1 MTGESGNTP
10 LGRIQPQSSR
20 SGITVYFH
28 EAIAQALADAG
39 LGPVFGVLGDANLYM
54 MDSFQRRTGGRYYSF
69 SNEAAG
75 VLAAAG
81 YARVSGKLGV
91 ATVTHGP
98 ALTNTVTALA
108 DSVRAHTPVLLIA
121 GDTAADDLGSL
132 QNIGQRAVVEAAGAG
147 FVPVRSPDT
156 LAGDLAT
163 AIGQATAE
171 SRPVVLN
178 VPVDFQWQEV
188 SYQAPP
194 PPAPRP
200 AEQLDQDELGRAAG
214 ILASARRPVI
224 LAGRGATSEQARAA
238 LLRLAERA
246 GAPVATTLRAKD
258 LFRGHPFD
266 LGLCGTLAD
275 AVATETILSSDCVVA
290 FGAALNRYTTAHR
303 SLIVG
308 KRVVQIDT
316 SRDAIGHWFAPDAG
330 VAGDSAAVAGALV
343 DLLDEAGV
351 KPTAFASDELAQKL
365 ADPSRHAFTE
375 PASDHTAGLL
385 TALRQID
392 DAFPSDRTLVTD
404 AGRFIGYAFRMLHVP
419 EPSAYVH
426 TVNFGSIGLGMG
438 SAIGAAVAA
447 PDRPALLVCGDG
459 GFMLGGLA
467 EFSTA
472 VRHGID
478 LVVVVLNDGAYGAEH
493 VQFRARNMDPAI
505 SVFDWP
511 DFGPVATALGGQG
524 YTART
529 AGELETALSA
539 LPGRTGPVLIDVKL
553 DPETVPDGR
562 H

>member
-1 MTGESGNTP
+1 M
-10 LGRIQPQSSR
+10 
-20 SGITVYFH
+20 YFH
-28 EAIAQALADAG
+28 EAVAQALADAG

-54 MDSFQRRTGGRYYSF
+54 MDSFQRQAGGRYYSF
-69 SNEAAG
+69 SNEVAG

-81 YARVSGKLGV
+81 YARVSGKVGV

-98 ALTNTVTALA
+98 AFTNTVTALV
-108 DSVRAHTPVLLIA
+108 DSVRARTPVLLIA
-121 GDTAADDLGSL
+121 GDTAAADLGSL
-132 QNIGQRAVVEAAGAG
+132 QNVGQREIAEAAGAG
-147 FVPVRSPDT
+147 FVLVRSPHT
-156 LAGDLAT
+156 LAEDLAT
-163 AIGQATAE
+163 AVGQATAE
-171 SRPVVLN
+171 SRPVVLD

-188 SYQAPP
+188 SYRAAPLP
-194 PPAPRP
+194 PPRP
-200 AEQLDQDELGRAAG
+200 AAQLDLDELSQAAG

-238 LLRLAERA
+238 LLRLAERV

-266 LGLCGTLAD
+266 LGICGTLAD
-275 AVATETILSSDCVVA
+275 AVTLETILSSDCVIA
-290 FGAALNRYTTAHR
+290 FGATLNRYTTADR
-303 SLIVG
+303 SLVDG
-308 KRVVQIDT
+308 KGVVQVDT
-316 SRDAIGHWFAPDAG
+316 NRDAIGHWGPVDAG
-330 VAGDSAAVAGALV
+330 VAGDSATVAGALV
-343 DLLDEAGV
+343 DMLDEAGV
-351 KPTAFASDELAQKL
+351 KPTSFASDELARKL
-365 ADPSRHAFTE
+365 ADPSRYAFTE
-375 PASDHTAGLL
+375 PAGDHTVGLR
-385 TALRQID
+385 TALQRID
-392 DAFPSDRTLVTD
+392 DAFPSERTLVID

-419 EPSAYVH
+419 DPSAYVH

-493 VQFRARNMDPAI
+493 VQFRSKNMDPAI
-505 SVFDWP
+505 SMFDWP

-529 AGELETALSA
+529 ASELDAVLAA
-539 LPGRTGPVLIDVKL
+539 LPSRTRPVLIDVKL